1 MCVPSSDTDEQKGE
15 PEAPTAGSAEERTIT
30 GVVSDSSSAANTT
43 RIHTGILPDI
53 ASTIARQMEDLCL
66 DVAAPSPYRG
76 PYFPSS
82 YVTVLEEPSESQCTP
97 EVKELLERYYR
108 ENPNFEPTS
117 GLEQKGTGSGE
128 KYERSV
134 AMHGDR
140 IFQKFHKQLSR
151 CPDQIL
157 RYCCRMG

>member
-15 PEAPTAGSAEERTIT
+15 PEGPTAGSAEKRTIT
-30 GVVSDSSSAANTT
+30 GMVSDSSSAANTT
-43 RIHTGILPDI
+43 ERLPDI
-53 ASTIARQMEDLCL
+53 ASTIARRMEDLCL
-66 DVAAPSPYRG
+66 DVAGPSPYHG

-82 YVTVLEEPSESQCTP
+82 YVTVLEEPSEPKCTP
-97 EVKELLERYYR
+97 EVKKLLERYYR
-108 ENPNFEPTS
+108 ENPNFKLTS

-140 IFQKFHKQLSR
+140 TFQKFHKQLSR

-157 RYCCRMG
+157 RYCCSVG

>member
-1 MCVPSSDTDEQKGE
+1 
-15 PEAPTAGSAEERTIT
+15 
-30 GVVSDSSSAANTT
+30 
-43 RIHTGILPDI
+43 
-53 ASTIARQMEDLCL
+53 MEDLCL
-66 DVAAPSPYRG
+66 DVAPPSSYHG

-82 YVTVLEEPSESQCTP
+82 YVTVLEEPSEP
-97 EVKELLERYYR
+97 KYAPNVEELLVRYYR

-117 GLEQKGTGSGE
+117 GLELKGSGSSSE

-140 IFQKFHKQLSR
+140 TFQKFHKQLSK

-157 RYCCRMG
+157 RYCCSIKCGYSL

>member
-1 MCVPSSDTDEQKGE
+1 M
-15 PEAPTAGSAEERTIT
+15 
-30 GVVSDSSSAANTT
+30 
-43 RIHTGILPDI
+43 
-53 ASTIARQMEDLCL
+53 
-66 DVAAPSPYRG
+66 DVAPPSPYNG

-82 YVTVLEEPSESQCTP
+82 YVTVLEEPSEPKYTRKV
-97 EVKELLERYYR
+97 EELLERYYR

-117 GLEQKGTGSGE
+117 DLKLKGSGSSE

-140 IFQKFHKQLSR
+140 AFQKFHKQLSK

-157 RYCCRMG
+157 RYCCSMKCGVA

>member
-1 MCVPSSDTDEQKGE
+1 
-15 PEAPTAGSAEERTIT
+15 
-30 GVVSDSSSAANTT
+30 
-43 RIHTGILPDI
+43 
-53 ASTIARQMEDLCL
+53 MEDLCL
-66 DVAAPSPYRG
+66 DVAAPSPYHG

-82 YVTVLEEPSESQCTP
+82 YVTVFEEPSEPKCTP
-97 EVKELLERYYR
+97 KVKELLERYYR

-140 IFQKFHKQLSR
+140 TFQKFHKQLSR

-157 RYCCRMG
+157 RYCCSVG